1 MDSCQ
6 KTPSDLMLINTNQGI
21 EINKNIKNGTKDQ
34 TKPKRFLF
42 FITENKSKGI
52 KVKIMIIG
60 PLVNIP
66 RAIQIQKK

>member
-1 MDSCQ
+1 MALKTKLNQ
-6 KTPSDLMLINTNQGI
+6 KIP
-21 EINKNIKNGTKDQ
+21 
-34 TKPKRFLF
+34 F

-66 RAIQIQKK
+66 RAIQIQKNKFLIYLFCLILRFYKELSCKWL